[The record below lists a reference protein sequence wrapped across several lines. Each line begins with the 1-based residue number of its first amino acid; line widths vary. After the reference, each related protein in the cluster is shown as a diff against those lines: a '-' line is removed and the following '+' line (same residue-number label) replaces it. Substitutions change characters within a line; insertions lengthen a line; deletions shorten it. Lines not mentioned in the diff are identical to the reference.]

1 MKLVSRF
8 FKRKKEKEKK
18 VFDPKKRVDSEN
30 LTEKEKMDRGFNG
43 KTYTINGIEND
54 F

>member
-8 FKRKKEKEKK
+8 FKRKKEKKKK
-18 VFDPKKRVDSEN
+18 VFNPKKRVDGEN

>member
-8 FKRKKEKEKK
+8 FRRKKKKIEKT
-18 VFDPKKRVDSEN
+18 FDHKKRVDSEN